1 MSSEQLIFW
10 RHFFMTTISLKIA
23 VIQSG
28 KRGYE
33 IERQLGLWPSKLSK
47 FVTGIIEPTTEEKT
61 RLAEIL
67 NRPIEEL
74 FPADPV
80 EAA

>member
-1 MSSEQLIFW
+1 
-10 RHFFMTTISLKIA
+10 MTNINLKIA

-33 IERQLGLWPSKLSK
+33 IERQLGLWHSKLSK
-47 FVTGIIEPTTEEKT
+47 FVTGIIEPTADEKNH
-61 RLAEIL
+61 LDEIL

-74 FPADPV
+74 FPSEPV